1 MKIKDAAELTGTTVR
16 TIRWYHQEGLV
27 PVPENRG
34 GRRDY
39 QLHHVARI
47 LRVRWLAQA
56 GLPLSNVRDLLDR
69 EDNAGREESSVGGDS
84 TDHAGNKT
92 SADTADRMDATDHA
106 DHQLRTVPP
115 TVHSAQPVPS
125 GAAVDDLYAA
135 LYQVDT
141 SLEELHAQRQRI
153 LHLIDAAESGRG
165 LSSIPPQID
174 RVYSR
179 LEQAVPQDPHIQR
192 VLRRERNM
200 AEMLCQRGLIRADVI
215 DALDLPDNQID
226 RMVDFLERF
235 VAIKDVPGQELEGAV
250 VELSGDMLQWCLE
263 HPELVRL
270 YLAVMPGWNVPA
282 VRSVVMGL
290 LMLEYRDPNQRALLR
305 HALDG
310 LTELISQGAFDPESA
325 PATTQLSA
333 TRASGDPS

>member
-16 TIRWYHQEGLV
+16 TIRWYHREGLV
-27 PVPENRG
+27 PVPEVRG

-39 QLHHVARI
+39 GLVHVARI

-56 GLPLSNVRDLLDR
+56 GLPLSNVRELLAQKAQ
-69 EDNAGREESSVGGDS
+69 E
-84 TDHAGNKT
+84 
-92 SADTADRMDATDHA
+92 ADTARKAAAQEAHAT
-106 DHQLRTVPP
+106 P
-115 TVHSAQPVPS
+115 TVREGTRSSPAQH
-125 GAAVDDLYAA
+125 DLYAA
-135 LYQVDT
+135 LDQVDT

-215 DALDLPDNQID
+215 EAMDLPENQID

-235 VAIKDVPGQELEGAV
+235 VAIKDVPEEELEGAV

-263 HPELVRL
+263 HPKLVRL
-270 YLAVMPGWNVPA
+270 YLAVIPGWNVPA

-290 LMLEYRDPNQRALLR
+290 LMLEYRDPNQLALLR
-305 HALDG
+305 HTLDG
-310 LTELISQGAFDPESA
+310 LTELISQGAFDPVSA

>member
-69 EDNAGREESSVGGDS
+69 EDKAGWENNA
-84 TDHAGNKT
+84 DHADNKT
-92 SADTADRMDATDHA
+92 CVDTTDRA
-106 DHQLRTVPP
+106 DHQLRTTPP
-115 TVHSAQPVPS
+115 TGHSAQPVPS
-125 GAAVDDLYAA
+125 VAAVDDLYAA

-235 VAIKDVPGQELEGAV
+235 VAIKDVPGEELEGAV

-325 PATTQLSA
+325 AATIQLSA